1 MNEAERIESARRF
14 LEAKIETEFS
24 YPFQVT
30 YEDGYFMFTLK
41 NGRTECCA
49 KLKQTQELIERLSE
63 GSTEERQKELDRL
76 YEVLKA
82 AVRAQ
87 ETAVFSKD
95 SEFEKVKD
103 RLILRPLNYFFFRD
117 SIGDVPHIRIGDIA
131 LVLYAVMSHVGAD
144 YFTAKMHREQI
155 AHWGIPEDEVLQTAL
170 VNTSFL
176 YPPRLYSV
184 EDMLAWD
191 GKRRTD
197 GRFMADGEAGKVRRG
212 MRGYILTNTL
222 EINGAVA
229 IFYPGVARRIAEIA
243 DGDFYIAFTSIHEAQ
258 IHSAGMIPADVVERS
273 LRETNRHCNP
283 EEEVL
288 TDQVYCYR
296 AEKGSFG
303 VIRDGEFLEVKRDE

>member
-1 MNEAERIESARRF
+1 MNEAEKIEGVRRF
-14 LEAKIETEFS
+14 LETKIETEFS

-30 YEDGYFMFTLK
+30 YEDGHFMFFLK
-41 NGRTECCA
+41 NGKVECCA
-49 KLKQTQELIERLSE
+49 KLKQTEELIGRISE
-63 GSTEERQKELDRL
+63 GSKEERQKELERL
-76 YEVLKA
+76 YEVLRA

-87 ETAVFSKD
+87 ESTVFSEN

-103 RLILRPLNYFFFRD
+103 RLILRPLNYRFSRER
-117 SIGDVPHIRIGDIA
+117 IEDVPHIRIGDVV

-144 YFTAKMHREQI
+144 YFTAKMHRDQT
-155 AHWGIPEDEVLQTAL
+155 AHWGIPEEEVLQTAL

-184 EDMLAWD
+184 EDLLSWD
-191 GKRRTD
+191 GKRHTD
-197 GRFMADGEAGKVRRG
+197 GRFMAEGEEGRVRRG

-229 IFYPGVARRIAEIA
+229 LFYPGVARRIAQIL

-258 IHSAGMIPADVVERS
+258 IHSVGMIPADVVERS
-273 LRETNRHCNP
+273 LRETNGHCNA
-283 EEEVL
+283 EDEVL

-296 AEKGSFG
+296 SEKGSFG
-303 VIRDGEFLEVKRDE
+303 MIRDGEFLEVKKDE

>member
-1 MNEAERIESARRF
+1 MNEADKIEDVRRF
-14 LEAKIETEFS
+14 LETRIEAEFS

-30 YEDGYFMFTLK
+30 YEDGHFLFSLK
-41 NGRTECCA
+41 NGRVECCA
-49 KLKQTQELIERLSE
+49 KLKQTKELIGCISGGDE
-63 GSTEERQKELDRL
+63 EERQKELERL
-76 YEVLKA
+76 YEVLRA

-87 ETAVFSKD
+87 ENAVFSEN
-95 SEFEKVKD
+95 SEFEKIKD
-103 RLILRPLNYFFFRD
+103 RLILRPLNYRFWQER
-117 SIGDVPHIRIGDIA
+117 IQDVPHIRIGDVA

-155 AHWGIPEDEVLQTAL
+155 AHWGLEEEEVLQTAL

-184 EDMLAWD
+184 EDLLSWD
-191 GKRRTD
+191 GKRHTD
-197 GRFMADGEAGKVRRG
+197 GRFMAEGEEGRVRRG

-229 IFYPGVARRIAEIA
+229 LFYPGVARRISEIV

-258 IHSAGMIPADVVERS
+258 IHSVGMIPAEVVERS
-273 LRETNRHCNP
+273 LRETNGHCNTA
-283 EEEVL
+283 EEVL

-303 VIRDGEFLEVKRDE
+303 VIQDGEFLEVKKDE